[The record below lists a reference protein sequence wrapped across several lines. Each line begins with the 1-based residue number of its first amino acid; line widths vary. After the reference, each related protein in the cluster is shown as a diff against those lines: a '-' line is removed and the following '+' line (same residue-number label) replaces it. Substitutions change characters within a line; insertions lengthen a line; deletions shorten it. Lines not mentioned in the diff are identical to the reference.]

1 MQAAI
6 LLAVLLCSLLLPA
19 FPQPQSYHA
28 FADDRTLLGVPNFW
42 NVVSNLPFLGVGL
55 AGLRALLPAGSPVVA
70 RFREPRERWAWA
82 TVFAAVLLTGL
93 GSAWYHLAPGDARLV
108 WDRLP
113 IALMY
118 GALIVAILGDHSD
131 RPRSLGELAA
141 TLILCAATVIYWKL
155 GFVSGAGS
163 GNLTPYLALTAYV
176 VAAIGVIL
184 WLRTPRYSRRTD
196 FAVIVG
202 LYALARV
209 LEWLDTEVYSF
220 GRLLSGHTLKHA
232 AAALACYWL
241 LRMIRGRSRIPVASP
256 QAAS

>member
-1 MQAAI
+1 
-6 LLAVLLCSLLLPA
+6 
-19 FPQPQSYHA
+19 PQPQSYHA

-118 GALIVAILGDHSD
+118 GALIVAILGDHS
-131 RPRSLGELAA
+131 
-141 TLILCAATVIYWKL
+141 
-155 GFVSGAGS
+155 
-163 GNLTPYLALTAYV
+163 
-176 VAAIGVIL
+176 
-184 WLRTPRYSRRTD
+184 
-196 FAVIVG
+196 
-202 LYALARV
+202 
-209 LEWLDTEVYSF
+209 
-220 GRLLSGHTLKHA
+220 
-232 AAALACYWL
+232 
-241 LRMIRGRSRIPVASP
+241 
-256 QAAS
+256 